1 MRLYEAKV
9 GIVEAQKKWD
19 KEGQGKLITFC
30 ITLQCIFILEFSLTV
45 GTKAQKGLKI
55 LMNKK
60 QLMFKKK
67 WTSYEDQVSQYNGIR
82 PVSRMVCPSLDEAKK
97 LPFED
102 IFWNVGALAH
112 PKEKWAVDPGTIE
125 GIQAFLQHRSC
136 TEELRRIGRE
146 TQQMV
151 LEALKTEGKLD
162 GLLALCSS
170 GKFFCRG
177 VLL

>member
-1 MRLYEAKV
+1 MLKN
-9 GIVEAQKKWD
+9 
-19 KEGQGKLITFC
+19 FF
-30 ITLQCIFILEFSLTV
+30 TL

-60 QLMFKKK
+60 QLIFKNK
-67 WTSYEDQVSQYNGIR
+67 WTSYQDQVSQFNSIR
-82 PVSRMVCPSLDEAKK
+82 PVSRMVCPSLDEAKS

-102 IFWNVGALAH
+102 IFWNDGALAH
-112 PKEKWAVDPGTIE
+112 PTEKWAVDPGTIE

-136 TEELRRIGRE
+136 SEELRRLGRE

-151 LEALKTEGKLD
+151 FEALKTEGKLD

-170 GKFFCRG
+170 GKFFYLG
-177 VLL
+177 GLYVMFANVIIHSIFQIIMLEMVGET